1 MRTRLLTLCIVSSL
15 AAVADTSFGQGFVL
29 TGVGPVN
36 RSMGG
41 VATAAPVDATGAI
54 QWNPA
59 AISGLPASRV
69 DIGVDLVY
77 NRNRVNSGVALG
89 TPGQI
94 TGSTDSNSG
103 VSPLPA
109 IGLVYKPDA
118 SPWTYGLG
126 LNTVGG
132 FMVNFPASTSNP
144 IFIPPGAG
152 GVIGQSYSRLAVL
165 QVAPTIAYE
174 LSEGLSFGVAP
185 TINMVDAQASP
196 FPFAAPNAGGF
207 PQAVGNRPVWGLGI
221 QAGLFYQSQ
230 SGINLGASIKSPQWF
245 ERFEWNST
253 DDAGLP
259 RDVSSQLEFPMIVSL
274 GAAYAG
280 IEHVL
285 LGVDVRYVD
294 FDSTQG
300 FGEPTT
306 ITPNGL
312 TGLGWESVILVAF
325 GAQVE
330 VTDRLTLRA
339 GYSYHDNPIREM
351 DTMFNILAPAPY
363 QHLLSLGGSC
373 QLTDAIIANFGWVHA
388 FDKTI
393 NGPIIGP
400 AGPVPLSNVG
410 LSQETDSFLLGL
422 SVLF

>member
-1 MRTRLLTLCIVSSL
+1 MRLRILGLCLLCALTFTEASY
-15 AAVADTSFGQGFVL
+15 GQGFVL

-41 VATAAPVDATGAI
+41 VATASPVDATGAI

-59 AISGLPASRV
+59 TISGLPGSRV

-77 NRNRVNSGVALG
+77 NRNRVNSGVFIG
-89 TPGQI
+89 TPGEI
-94 TGSTDSNSG
+94 TGSTDSNAG

-109 IGLVYKPDA
+109 IGLVYKPVN

-132 FMVNFPASTSNP
+132 FMVNFPASGSNP
-144 IFIPPGAG
+144 IFMPPGAG
-152 GVIGQSYSRLAVL
+152 GVIGSSYSRLAVL
-165 QVAPTIAYE
+165 QVAPTIAYDITDR
-174 LSEGLSFGVAP
+174 LSFGIAP

-196 FPFAAPNAGGF
+196 FPFTAPNASGLF

-221 QAGLFYQSQ
+221 QAGLFYESS
-230 SGINLGASIKSPQWF
+230 SGFNLGASIKSPQWF
-245 ERFEWNST
+245 ERFVWNST
-253 DDAGLP
+253 DDAGFP
-259 RDVSSQLEFPMIVSL
+259 REVTSQLEFPMIVSL
-274 GAAYAG
+274 GAAYTG

-285 LGVDVRYVD
+285 LGVDVRYID

-306 ITPNGL
+306 ITPSGL

-325 GAQVE
+325 GVQLE
-330 VTDRLTLRA
+330 LTDRLTVRA
-339 GYSYHDNPIREM
+339 GYSYHENPIREI

-363 QHLLSLGGSC
+363 QHLFSLGASC
-373 QLTDAIIANFGWVHA
+373 QLTDSIIANLGWVHA

-393 NGPIIGP
+393 NGPIIAPG
-400 AGPVPLSNVG
+400 GPVPLSNVG